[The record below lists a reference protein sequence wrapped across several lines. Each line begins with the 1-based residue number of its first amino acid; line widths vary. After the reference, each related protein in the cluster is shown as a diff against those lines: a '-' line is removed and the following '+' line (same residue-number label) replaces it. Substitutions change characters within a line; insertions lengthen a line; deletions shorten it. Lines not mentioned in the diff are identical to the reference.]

1 MRKTLEELR
10 KTLTSH
16 KSELEERYKVKDI
29 GLFGSYVKNEQKKS
43 SDIDV
48 LVEFKETPTLIKFVN
63 LENYLSDLLELKV
76 DLVMKKALK
85 PHIGRA
91 ILEEV
96 TII

>member
-16 KSELEERYKVKDI
+16 KSELEKRYKVREI

-43 SDIDV
+43 SDVDV

-63 LENYLSDLLELKV
+63 LENYVSDLLELNV
-76 DLVMKKALK
+76 DLVMKRALK
-85 PHIGRA
+85 PNIGKA

-96 TII
+96 TLI